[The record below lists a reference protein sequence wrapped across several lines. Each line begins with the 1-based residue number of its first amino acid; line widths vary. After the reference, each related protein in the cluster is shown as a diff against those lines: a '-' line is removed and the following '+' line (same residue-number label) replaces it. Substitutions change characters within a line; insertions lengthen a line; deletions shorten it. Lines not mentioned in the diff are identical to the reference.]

1 MGGRG
6 GANRDAECDG
16 AAGVGGVES
25 GGDGGLR
32 RRQVDGVQ
40 RVGGVEEEEG

>member
-1 MGGRG
+1 MAIGMLSVTGQRVWEEWR
-6 GANRDAECDG
+6 A
-16 AAGVGGVES
+16 